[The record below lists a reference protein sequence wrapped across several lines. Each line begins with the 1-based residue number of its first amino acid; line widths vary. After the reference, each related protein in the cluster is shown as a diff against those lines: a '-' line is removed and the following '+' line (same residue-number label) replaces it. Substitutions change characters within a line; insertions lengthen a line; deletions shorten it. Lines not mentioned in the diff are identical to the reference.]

1 MEVITTDSFASRILQ
16 LRKSKNLSQADF
28 AKALNLSQNF
38 VWMVE
43 KGQRE
48 PSDRTMNDICRV
60 FGVDPVWLR
69 TGAGEPF
76 TPLSRSD
83 ELAAIF
89 EKVEIGTDEK
99 SRLIRAMARMPD
111 EAFPALLQFVQ
122 QLYQNFLEE

>member
-1 MEVITTDSFASRILQ
+1 MEVIATDSFASRILY

-28 AKALNLSQNF
+28 AKAINLSQNF

-48 PSDRTMNDICRV
+48 PSDRTISDICRV

-76 TPLSRSD
+76 TPLSRSE

-89 EKVEIGTDEK
+89 AAVQVGDDTK
-99 SRLIRAMARMPD
+99 SRLIKAMARMPD
-111 EAFPALLQFVQ
+111 EAFPK
-122 QLYQNFLEE
+122 FLEFIEWLHEQLKE